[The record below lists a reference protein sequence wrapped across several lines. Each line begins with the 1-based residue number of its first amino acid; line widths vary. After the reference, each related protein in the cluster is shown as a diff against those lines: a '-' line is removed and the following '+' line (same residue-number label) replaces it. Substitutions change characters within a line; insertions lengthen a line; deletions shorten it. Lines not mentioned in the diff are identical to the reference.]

1 MGNVAT
7 FGRLAPAGAKRAAGS
22 AATAAGEGDDGF
34 DPTLLQ
40 SSGITA
46 RIVEWVVRHPFALMA
61 FARRFWPIPTFKGWA
76 IITRYD
82 DVAEALQNDKAIAVP
97 FGPQIK
103 TLNDGPNFVL
113 GMADGPEYQALHK
126 ATVSVFPREDNAAI
140 VGPMAYH
147 EASNLLELGEGRI
160 DGVRGLLTLVPTRIC
175 EKYYGLTIPDEANF
189 ARWTIAMSSY
199 MFGNPGND
207 PNLEKAAVAA
217 GALVRPIMDDAIA
230 RAKAH
235 PEVDTIAARLVRQ
248 QIADPESM
256 PDEIIRAILIGM
268 VTGFVPTN
276 TMASGHMLDLLLD
289 KPEWMAQAQD
299 AARSDDD
306 DRLKRC
312 LFEAMRFWP
321 LNPGPFRVAAEDV
334 TIAAGTRRAKTIKK
348 GTKLLVSTQSAMF
361 DPQRVEHPNRFDPD
375 RKPVDY
381 MLMGFGLH
389 WCIGAPLAYAQI
401 TQTFKPLLKRRNVRR
416 APGKDGKMTRFG
428 PFPESLW
435 VLYDH

>member
-1 MGNVAT
+1 MGNVAA
-7 FGRLAPAGAKRAAGS
+7 FGRLAPVTAKQAAAKGAG
-22 AATAAGEGDDGF
+22 TGDDGF

-40 SSGITA
+40 SNGIVA
-46 RIVEWVVRHPFALMA
+46 RIVEWMVRHPFALMA
-61 FARRFWPIPTFKGWA
+61 FARRYWPIPTFKGWA

-82 DVAEALQNDKAIAVP
+82 DVAEALQNDKAIGVP
-97 FGPQIK
+97 FGPQIEA
-103 TLNDGPNFVL
+103 LNGGPNFVL
-113 GMADGPEYQALHK
+113 GMADGPDYQTLHK
-126 ATVSVFPREDNAAI
+126 ATVAVFPRADNATI

-199 MFGNPGND
+199 MFGNPNND
-207 PNLEKAAVAA
+207 PNLEKAALAA
-217 GALVRPIMDDAIA
+217 GALVRPIVDDAIA
-230 RAKAH
+230 RAKAA
-235 PEVDTIAARLVRQ
+235 PDVDTIAARLVRQ
-248 QIADPESM
+248 QIANPVGM
-256 PDEIIRAILIGM
+256 PDERIRAILIGM

-289 KPEWMAQAQD
+289 NPDWMAQAQD

-306 DRLKRC
+306 DRLQRC

-321 LNPGPFRVAAEDV
+321 LNPGPFRVASEDV
-334 TIAAGTRRAKTIKK
+334 TIASGTRRAKTIKA

-361 DPQRVEHPNRFDPD
+361 DPRRVEHPMRFDPD

>member
-1 MGNVAT
+1 MGNVAA
-7 FGRLAPAGAKRAAGS
+7 FGRLAQAANKQT
-22 AATAAGEGDDGF
+22 AATGADDF

-40 SSGITA
+40 SNGIAA

-61 FARRFWPIPTFKGWA
+61 FARLFWPIPTFKGWA
-76 IITRYD
+76 IVTRYD

-97 FGPQIK
+97 FGDQIK
-103 TLNDGPNFVL
+103 TLNGGPNFVL
-113 GMADGPEYQALHK
+113 GMADGPEYQTLHK
-126 ATVSVFPREDNAAI
+126 ATVGVFPREDNAAI
-140 VGPMAYH
+140 IGPMAYH
-147 EASNLLELGEGRI
+147 EASNLLELAEGRI

-199 MFGNPGND
+199 MFGNPNND
-207 PNLEKAAVAA
+207 PNLEKAAIAA
-217 GALVRPIMDDAIA
+217 GALVGPIMDDAITK
-230 RAKAH
+230 AKMA
-235 PEVDTIAARLVRQ
+235 PTADTIAARLVRQ
-248 QIADPESM
+248 QAENAAAM
-256 PDEIIRAILIGM
+256 PDETIRAILIGM

-289 KPEWMAQAQD
+289 RPDWMAQAKQ
-299 AARSDDD
+299 AALRDDD
-306 DRLKRC
+306 GLLQRC

-334 TIAAGTRRAKTIKK
+334 TLAAGTRRAKTIKK
-348 GTKLLVSTQSAMF
+348 GTKMLVSTQSAMF
-361 DPQRVEHPNRFDPD
+361 DPRRVEHPNRFDPD

-401 TQTFKPLLKRRNVRR
+401 TQTFKPLLKRHNLRR
-416 APGKDGKMTRFG
+416 APGKAGKMTRFG
-428 PFPESLW
+428 PFPESLM

>member
-1 MGNVAT
+1 MGNVAA
-7 FGRLAPAGAKRAAGS
+7 FGRLAQAANKQT
-22 AATAAGEGDDGF
+22 AATGAADF

-40 SSGITA
+40 SNGIAA

-61 FARRFWPIPTFKGWA
+61 FARLVWPIPTFKGWA
-76 IITRYD
+76 IVTRYD
-82 DVAEALQNDKAIAVP
+82 DVAEALQNDKAIATP
-97 FGPQIK
+97 FGDQIK
-103 TLNDGPNFVL
+103 TLNGGPNFVL
-113 GMADGPEYQALHK
+113 GMADGPEYQTLHK
-126 ATVSVFPREDNAAI
+126 ATVAVFPREDNAAI
-140 VGPMAYH
+140 IGPMAYH
-147 EASNLLELGEGRI
+147 EASNLLELAEGRI

-199 MFGNPGND
+199 MFGNPNND
-207 PNLEKAAVAA
+207 PNLEKAAIAA
-217 GALVRPIMDDAIA
+217 GALVGPIMDDAITK
-230 RAKAH
+230 AKMA
-235 PEVDTIAARLVRQ
+235 PNADTIAARLVRQ
-248 QIADPESM
+248 QAENAEAM
-256 PDEIIRAILIGM
+256 PDETIRAILIGM

-289 KPEWMAQAQD
+289 RPDWMAQAKE
-299 AARSDDD
+299 AALRDDD
-306 DRLKRC
+306 GLLQRC

-348 GTKLLVSTQSAMF
+348 GTKMLLSTQSAMF
-361 DPQRVEHPNRFDPD
+361 DPRRVEHPNRFDPD

-401 TQTFKPLLKRRNVRR
+401 TQTFKPLLKRHNLRR
-416 APGKDGKMTRFG
+416 APGKAGKMTRFG
-428 PFPESLW
+428 PFPESLM

>member
-1 MGNVAT
+1 MGNVAA
-7 FGRLAPAGAKRAAGS
+7 FGRLAQAANKQT
-22 AATAAGEGDDGF
+22 AATGADDF

-40 SSGITA
+40 SNGIAA

-61 FARRFWPIPTFKGWA
+61 FARLFWPIPTFKGWA
-76 IITRYD
+76 IVTRYD

-97 FGPQIK
+97 FGDQIK
-103 TLNDGPNFVL
+103 TLNGGPNFVL
-113 GMADGPEYQALHK
+113 GMADGPEYQTLHK
-126 ATVSVFPREDNAAI
+126 ATVAVFPREDNAAI
-140 VGPMAYH
+140 IGPMAYH
-147 EASNLLELGEGRI
+147 EASNLLELAEGRI

-199 MFGNPGND
+199 MFGNPNND
-207 PNLEKAAVAA
+207 PNLEKAAIAA
-217 GALVRPIMDDAIA
+217 GALVGPIMDDAITK
-230 RAKAH
+230 AKMA
-235 PEVDTIAARLVRQ
+235 PTADTIAARLVRQ
-248 QIADPESM
+248 QAENAAAM
-256 PDEIIRAILIGM
+256 PDETIRAILIGM

-289 KPEWMAQAQD
+289 RPDWMAQAKQ
-299 AARSDDD
+299 AALRDDD
-306 DRLKRC
+306 GLLQRC

-334 TIAAGTRRAKTIKK
+334 TLAAGTRRAKTIKK
-348 GTKLLVSTQSAMF
+348 GTKMLVSTQSAMF
-361 DPQRVEHPNRFDPD
+361 DPRRVEHPNRFDPD

-401 TQTFKPLLKRRNVRR
+401 TQTFKPLLKRHNLRR
-416 APGKDGKMTRFG
+416 APGKAGKMTRFG
-428 PFPESLW
+428 PFPESLM

>member
-1 MGNVAT
+1 MGNVAA
-7 FGRLAPAGAKRAAGS
+7 FGDVAPDASQPAAPGAG
-22 AATAAGEGDDGF
+22 DGF

-40 SSGITA
+40 SRGIRA
-46 RIVEWVVRHPFALMA
+46 RIVARLVRHPFFLMA

-76 IITRYD
+76 IVTRYD
-82 DVAEALQNDKAIAVP
+82 DVAEALQNDRAIAVP
-97 FGPQIK
+97 FGDQIR
-103 TLNDGPNFVL
+103 TLNGGPNFLL

-126 ATVSVFPREDNAAI
+126 ATVSAFPREDNSAVI
-140 VGPMAYH
+140 GPMAYQ
-147 EASNLLELGEGRI
+147 EASNLLELAEGRI
-160 DGVRGLLTLVPTRIC
+160 DGVGGLLTLVPTRIC
-175 EKYYGLTIPDEANF
+175 EKYYGLTIPDEKNF

-199 MFGNPGND
+199 MFGNPNND
-207 PNLEKAAVAA
+207 PNLEKAALSA
-217 GALVRPIMDDAIA
+217 GALVRPIVDGAIA
-230 RAKAH
+230 QAKAT
-235 PEVDTIAARLVRQ
+235 PGSDTIVARLVRRQ
-248 QIADPESM
+248 AEDPETM

-289 KPEWMAQAQD
+289 KPKWLARAQE

-306 DRLKRC
+306 DLLQRC

-321 LNPGPFRVAAEDV
+321 LNPGPFRVTAEDV

-348 GTKLLVSTQSAMF
+348 GTKMLVSTQSAMF
-361 DPQRVEHPNRFDPD
+361 DPRRVERPKHFNPD
-375 RKPVDY
+375 RKSVDY
-381 MLMGFGLH
+381 MLMGLGLH

-416 APGKDGKMTRFG
+416 APGKAGQMKTFG
-428 PFPESLW
+428 PFPESLT